1 MRTHRL
7 FSKTRW
13 RLTLLYTGVIGVV
26 VFLTQLLMHSS
37 LWVVQTQGFDYS
49 IEQLAGTIHDYLVA
63 QLEQPGV
70 VRSETRNVLTGA
82 GVSYIN
88 LLGIVRQKEYYIRLV
103 DLQGRIVA
111 TSTFQP
117 EGLSATALDERW
129 RTLTAIDGTHY
140 RQISEH
146 LHTRD
151 GQIWGYL
158 QLGRSTQE
166 LEEHQRHLN
175 LILAISVP
183 VSMLVVGGVGYW
195 LAGLAIRPIYRSYQQ
210 MEQFTSDAA
219 HELRTPL
226 TTTRTLVQT
235 TLNKVR
241 AGKWIDVEPLEAIER
256 QNDRLN
262 RLVADLLLLA
272 RADGTKQPSRFQPC
286 CLNDL
291 LSDLIEELAPM
302 AQSDGVDLNVRFASH
317 SPSPVYVLGNEEQ
330 IYRLLSNLMVNGIQY
345 TPAGGKVTVYLK
357 QTHASATVN
366 VEDTG
371 IGISAKD
378 QKKIFDR
385 FYRADASRSRHTGGT
400 GLGLSIC
407 MAIAQL
413 HAGTIQ
419 VQSQLGRGSTFTV
432 TLPRYLHYY
441 SCSQLS

>member
-7 FSKTRW
+7 FSKSRW
-13 RLTLLYTGVIGVV
+13 RLTWLYAGVIGVV
-26 VFLTQLLMHSS
+26 VFLTQLSMHSS
-37 LWVVQTQGFDYS
+37 LWVVQTQGFDYA
-49 IEQLAGTIHDYLVA
+49 IEQLTGTIHDYLVA

-70 VRSETRNVLTGA
+70 VQAETRNVLTGA
-82 GVSYIN
+82 GVSHIN

-103 DLQGRIVA
+103 DLQGRIIA

-117 EGLSATALDERW
+117 EGLSETTLNERW
-129 RTLTAIDGTHY
+129 QTLTATDGTHY

-195 LAGLAIRPIYRSYQQ
+195 LAGFAMRPIYRSYQQ

-241 AGKWIDVEPLEAIER
+241 AGKWIDIEPLEAIER
-256 QNDRLN
+256 QNDRLT
-262 RLVADLLLLA
+262 RLVADLLWLA
-272 RADGTKQPSRFQPC
+272 RTDGVGKSTRFQPC

-291 LSDLIEELAPM
+291 ISDLVEELAPM
-302 AQSDGVDLNVRFASH
+302 AQSASVDLTAHFASH
-317 SPSPVYVLGNEEQ
+317 SLVYVLGNEEQ
-330 IYRLLSNLMVNGIQY
+330 LYRLLSNLMVNGMQY
-345 TPAGGKVTVYLK
+345 TPAGGKVDVYLR
-357 QTHASATVN
+357 QTHASAVVE

-371 IGISAKD
+371 IGISTQA

-385 FYRADASRSRHTGGT
+385 FYRADTSRSRHTGGT

-407 MAIAQL
+407 MAIVQL
-413 HAGTIQ
+413 HRGTIQ
-419 VQSQLGRGSTFTV
+419 VKSQLGQGSTFTV
-432 TLPRYLHYY
+432 MLPKYTLA
-441 SCSQLS
+441 

>member
-1 MRTHRL
+1 MRSHRL
-7 FSKTRW
+7 FSKTHW
-13 RLTLLYTGVIGVV
+13 RLTLLCAGVIGVV
-26 VFLTQLLMHSS
+26 VFLTQLAMHSS

-70 VRSETRNVLTGA
+70 VQAETRNVLTGA
-82 GVSYIN
+82 DVNHIN
-88 LLGIVRQKEYYIRLV
+88 LLGIVRQQEYYIRLV
-103 DLQGRIVA
+103 DLRGRIIA
-111 TSTFQP
+111 TSNFQP
-117 EGLSATALDERW
+117 EGLSTTALTERW
-129 RTLTAIDGTHY
+129 RTLAATDGTYY

-151 GQIWGYL
+151 GEIWGYL
-158 QLGRSTQE
+158 QLGRSTRE
-166 LEEHQRHLN
+166 LKEHQRHLN

-195 LAGLAIRPIYRSYQQ
+195 LAGLAMRPIYRSYQQ

-235 TLNKVR
+235 TLSKLR

-256 QNDRLN
+256 QNDRLT
-262 RLVADLLLLA
+262 RLVADLLWLA
-272 RADGTKQPSRFQPC
+272 RADRTKQALRFQPC

-291 LSDLIEELAPM
+291 IADLSEELAPM
-302 AQSDGVDLNVRFASH
+302 AQSADVDLTVRFAS
-317 SPSPVYVLGNEEQ
+317 PAPVYVLGNEEQ
-330 IYRLLSNLMVNGIQY
+330 LYRLLSNLMVNGIQY

-357 QTHASATVN
+357 QTHASAIVD

-371 IGISAKD
+371 IGIAPQD

-385 FYRADASRSRHTGGT
+385 FYRADVSRSRHTGGT
-400 GLGLSIC
+400 GLGLSIG

-413 HAGTIQ
+413 HGGMIQ
-419 VQSQLGRGSTFTV
+419 VKSQLGQGSTFTV
-432 TLPRYLHYY
+432 ALPK
-441 SCSQLS
+441 SASFQSE